1 MTARII
7 AEWKSVRKNQA
18 VPMLWNDG
26 LTPLIQQR
34 HAYPV
39 ETPAATIWAF
49 EDVRVIGPCIPLIFD
64 GLEPDLKNALFPG
77 YVVVK
82 YEDPAFISHVA
93 PAATRSM
100 HIDRAWAVWNYNCI
114 IYGHFLLEAVSR
126 LLLIRSAHRDD
137 PSLSDIPIL
146 LPANAPAF
154 ARRWIE
160 LLLPDFRIES
170 KDADEDIIVGQLM
183 VPNWGKGYIYSDRV
197 QNELNSL
204 AAPYRT
210 EGGPVRRIFV
220 ERRVQSYRVLAN
232 ADALRDIASGYGFEA
247 VSPEKLSLE
256 EQIALF
262 ADARYIVGEFSSAMH
277 NALFSPAGCRIMAL
291 NYITECQSRIGNFR
305 QQSVGYILP
314 AEGPINYDPNIPGE
328 RHFTI
333 DPALFEKKLKLML
346 GIA

>member
-1 MTARII
+1 MTAHII

-49 EDVRVIGPCIPLIFD
+49 DDVRVIGPCIPMIFE

-93 PAATRSM
+93 PAATRSR
-100 HIDRAWAVWNYNCI
+100 HVDRAWAVWNYNCI

-126 LLLIRSAHRDD
+126 LLLIRSAYRDD

-160 LLLPDFRIES
+160 LLLPDFQIEL
-170 KDADEDIIVGQLM
+170 KDADEDIFVGQLM

-232 ADALRDIASGYGFEA
+232 ADALRDIATGYGFEA

-305 QQSVGYILP
+305 QHSVGYLLP